1 MSQATELIVSVHI
14 PKTGGETFRDI
25 LEALTEGH
33 LQRDYGDRP
42 LAPMTLRQRIRLAT
56 SRPHLKPDT
65 RAVHGHFI
73 ATKYWRRYPQASY
86 MAWLR
91 EPVERLASHYHYW
104 KRKPD
109 RNNPTCRKLIEEDLS
124 LPAFAALPEM
134 RDVQT
139 RFIGEVPVTDLAF
152 VGLTERYDDS
162 IELFRCAFYPDM
174 AAQADRQN
182 ANPERSGDN
191 YDLPPTTRASIAEMN
206 RADTELYGQATA
218 RFESLLAANGVS
230 DR

>member
-1 MSQATELIVSVHI
+1 MSQATELIVSIHI

-42 LAPMTLRQRIRLAT
+42 LAPLTLRQRARLAT
-56 SRPHLKPDT
+56 ARPHLQPDT

-73 ATKYWRRYPQASY
+73 ATKYWRRYPQARY
-86 MAWLR
+86 MAWFR

-109 RNNPTCRKLIEEDLS
+109 RKNPTCQKLIEEDLS

-134 RDVQT
+134 RDVQA
-139 RFIGEVPVTDLAF
+139 RFLGDVPPAKLAF
-152 VGLTERYDDS
+152 VGITERYDDS
-162 IELFRCAFYPDM
+162 IDLFRRAFYP
-174 AAQADRQN
+174 ALSATTERVN
-182 ANPERSGDN
+182 ANPEREGER
-191 YDLPPTTRASIAEMN
+191 YDLDAAVRLEVERLNA
-206 RADTELYGQATA
+206 ADMALYDAVVA
-218 RFESLLAANGVS
+218 RFESLLAEHAEPVA
-230 DR
+230 